1 MPEPEVVATAAEIRH
16 WIRERIA
23 TALGVEVDAI
33 DPNANFIT
41 LGADSVTL
49 FSMTGELA
57 EWLNR
62 DLPATMLFEIASI
75 NDLVAALATPNR
87 DFP

>member
-1 MPEPEVVATAAEIRH
+1 MPEPEVVATATEIRN

-23 TALGVEVDAI
+23 TALDVPVDAI
-33 DPNANFIT
+33 DANANFIT

-75 NDLVAALATPNR
+75 NDLVALLAQPEPTPR
-87 DFP
+87 